1 MKENI
6 PDYLSEAAG
15 LEAELFS
22 LREAF
27 HRTPELGNHEFKTA
41 ERIEHTLRACG
52 LRPRRVLNTG
62 VVATL
67 HGCRPG
73 PTIALRADMDALP
86 VQETTLVPFASE
98 TSGVMHACGHD
109 VHITS
114 ALGAAML
121 LSRHR
126 HELSG
131 SVRFLFQPDE
141 EGEGGA
147 ERMIAAGCMKGVS
160 AVFGGH
166 VTPDL
171 PAGVVGV
178 RYGKFYAASDTFQ
191 IRLFG
196 RAAHGAER
204 EKGIDALEAGAILVQ
219 ELIRL
224 PERLTGERSVV
235 SVGTFRAGTARNV
248 VADEAVITGI
258 MRTLGDEARLTM
270 RSLMRDACR
279 GVANKTDVSVE
290 IQLQK
295 SYSGVINHDAETD
308 HVRRVAGELFGRKNV
323 VVLDL
328 PTMKT
333 DDFGYF
339 LLHRPGVY
347 YHFGAGCEQPLHSPD
362 FLPEAHTVLT
372 GAALHAA
379 VLHSY
384 LNQATNTEG

>member
-1 MKENI
+1 MNHDL
-6 PDYLSEAAG
+6 PDYLSEVEQIAP
-15 LEAELFS
+15 ELTE

-41 ERIEHTLRACG
+41 ERIEHALRACG
-52 LRPRRVLNTG
+52 LRPRRVLDTG

-67 HGCRPG
+67 HGSLPG

-86 VQETTLVPFASE
+86 VQETTGAPFASE
-98 TSGVMHACGHD
+98 NPGVMHACGHD
-109 VHITS
+109 VHITA

-126 HELSG
+126 DSLRG

-147 ERMIAAGCMKGVS
+147 ERMIAAGCMKDVR

-171 PAGVVGV
+171 PAGTVGV

-204 EKGIDALEAGAILVQ
+204 EKGVDALEAGAILVQ

-235 SVGTFRAGTARNV
+235 SVGTFRSGTARNV
-248 VADEAVITGI
+248 VADEA
-258 MRTLGDEARLTM
+258 
-270 RSLMRDACR
+270 
-279 GVANKTDVSVE
+279 
-290 IQLQK
+290 QLQK
-295 SYSGVINHDAETD
+295 SYSGVVNHDAETD
-308 HVRRVAGELFGRKNV
+308 HVRRVAGKLFGRKNV

-339 LLHRPGVY
+339 LLHHPGVY
-347 YHFGAGCEQPLHSPD
+347 YHFGAGCDKPLHSPD
-362 FLPEAHTVLT
+362 FLPEAHTALT

-384 LNQATNTEG
+384 LANYTER

>member
-6 PDYLSEAAG
+6 PDYLSEAAE
-15 LEAELFS
+15 LESELFS

-27 HRTPELGNHEFKTA
+27 HRMPELGNHEFKTA
-41 ERIEHTLRACG
+41 ERIEHTLRALG
-52 LRPRRVLNTG
+52 LRPRRVLDTG

-67 HGCRPG
+67 HGSRPG

-86 VQETTLVPFASE
+86 VQETTLVPFASK

-109 VHITS
+109 VHLAS

-126 HELSG
+126 HDLCG

-235 SVGTFRAGTARNV
+235 SVGTFRAGTARNI
-248 VADEAVITGI
+248 VADEAEITGI

-279 GVANKTDVSVE
+279 GVANQTDVSVE

-308 HVRRVAGELFGRKNV
+308 HVRRVAGKLFGRKNV

-339 LLHRPGVY
+339 LLHHPGVY
-347 YHFGAGCEQPLHSPD
+347 YHFGAGCDKPLHSPD
-362 FLPEAHTVLT
+362 FLPEAHTALT

-384 LNQATNTEG
+384 LANYTER

>member
-1 MKENI
+1 MNQSL

-15 LEAELFS
+15 LQAELFS

-27 HRTPELGNHEFKTA
+27 HRTPELGNREFKTA

-52 LRPRRVLNTG
+52 LRPRRVIDTG

-67 HGCRPG
+67 HGSRPG

-86 VQETTLVPFASE
+86 VQETTGAPFASE
-98 TSGVMHACGHD
+98 TPGVMHACGHD
-109 VHITS
+109 VHLAS
-114 ALGAAML
+114 VLGAAML

-126 HELSG
+126 HDLCG
-131 SVRFLFQPDE
+131 SVRFVFQPDE

-204 EKGIDALEAGAILVQ
+204 EKGVDALEAGALLVQ
-219 ELIRL
+219 ELLKL
-224 PERLTGERSVV
+224 PERLSGERSVV
-235 SVGTFRAGTARNV
+235 SVGTFRAGTARNI
-248 VADEAVITGI
+248 VADEAEITGI

-347 YHFGAGCEQPLHSPD
+347 YHFGAGCDQPLHSPN
-362 FLPEAHTVLT
+362 FLPEAHTVVT
-372 GAALHAA
+372 GTALHAA

-384 LNQATNTEG
+384 LNQRNHTER

>member
-1 MKENI
+1 MKEII

-15 LEAELFS
+15 LQAELFS

-27 HRTPELGNHEFKTA
+27 HRTPELGNREFKTA
-41 ERIEHTLRACG
+41 ERIEHTLRALG
-52 LRPRRVLNTG
+52 LRPRRVLETG
-62 VVATL
+62 VIATL
-67 HGCRPG
+67 HGSLPG

-86 VQETTLVPFASE
+86 VQETTNAPFASE
-98 TSGVMHACGHD
+98 TPGVMHACGHD
-109 VHITS
+109 VHLAS
-114 ALGAAML
+114 VLGAAML

-126 HELSG
+126 HELRG

-147 ERMIAAGCMKGVS
+147 ERMIAAGCMKGVK

-171 PAGVVGV
+171 PAGTVGV

-204 EKGIDALEAGAILVQ
+204 EKGVDALEAGAILVQ

-235 SVGTFRAGTARNV
+235 SVGTFRSGTARNV
-248 VADEAVITGI
+248 VADEAEITGI

-279 GVANKTDVSVE
+279 GVANQTDVSVE

-295 SYSGVINHDAETD
+295 SYPGVINHDAETD

-347 YHFGAGCEQPLHSPD
+347 YHFGAGCDQPLHSPD
-362 FLPEAHTVLT
+362 FLPEAHTVVT

-384 LNQATNTEG
+384 LNQRNHTER

>member
-6 PDYLSEAAG
+6 PDYLSEAAE
-15 LEAELFS
+15 LESELFS

-27 HRTPELGNHEFKTA
+27 HRMPELGNHEFKTA
-41 ERIEHTLRACG
+41 ERIEHTLRALG
-52 LRPRRVLNTG
+52 LRPRRVLDTG

-67 HGCRPG
+67 HGSLPG

-86 VQETTLVPFASE
+86 VQETTGAPFASE
-98 TSGVMHACGHD
+98 NPGVMHACGHD
-109 VHITS
+109 VHITA

-126 HELSG
+126 DSLRG

-147 ERMIAAGCMKGVS
+147 ERMIAAGCMKDVR

-171 PAGVVGV
+171 PAGTVGV

-204 EKGIDALEAGAILVQ
+204 EKGVDALEAGAILVQ

-235 SVGTFRAGTARNV
+235 SVGTFRSGTARNV
-248 VADEAVITGI
+248 VADEAEITGI

-279 GVANKTDVSVE
+279 GVANQTDVSVE

-295 SYSGVINHDAETD
+295 SYSGVVNHDAETD
-308 HVRRVAGELFGRKNV
+308 HVRRVAGKLFGRKNV

-339 LLHRPGVY
+339 LLHHPGVY
-347 YHFGAGCEQPLHSPD
+347 YHFGAGCDKPLHSPD
-362 FLPEAHTVLT
+362 FLPEAHTALT

-384 LNQATNTEG
+384 LANYTER

>member
-6 PDYLSEAAG
+6 PDYLSEAAE
-15 LEAELFS
+15 LESELFS

-27 HRTPELGNHEFKTA
+27 HRMPELGNHEFKTA
-41 ERIEHTLRACG
+41 ERIEHTLRALG
-52 LRPRRVLNTG
+52 LRPRRVLETG
-62 VVATL
+62 VFATL
-67 HGCRPG
+67 HGSLPG

-86 VQETTLVPFASE
+86 VQETTGAPFASE
-98 TSGVMHACGHD
+98 NPGVMHACGHD

-114 ALGAAML
+114 VLGAAML

-126 HELSG
+126 HELRG

-147 ERMIAAGCMKGVS
+147 ERMIAAGCMKGVK

-171 PAGVVGV
+171 PAGTVGV

-204 EKGIDALEAGAILVQ
+204 EKGVDALEAGAILVQ

-235 SVGTFRAGTARNV
+235 SVGTFRSGTARNV
-248 VADEAVITGI
+248 VADEAEITGI

-279 GVANKTDVSVE
+279 GVANQTDVSVE

-308 HVRRVAGELFGRKNV
+308 HVRRVAGKLFGRKNV

-339 LLHRPGVY
+339 LLHHPGVY
-347 YHFGAGCEQPLHSPD
+347 YHFGAGCDKPLHSPD
-362 FLPEAHTVLT
+362 FLPEAHTALT

-384 LNQATNTEG
+384 LANYTER

>member
-1 MKENI
+1 MNQSL
-6 PDYLSEAAG
+6 PDYLSEAAE
-15 LEAELFS
+15 LESELFS

-27 HRTPELGNHEFKTA
+27 HRMPELGNHEYQTA
-41 ERIEHTLRACG
+41 ERIEHALRACG
-52 LRPRRVLNTG
+52 LRPRRVLDTA

-67 HGCRPG
+67 HGSRPG
-73 PTIALRADMDALP
+73 PVIALRADMDALP
-86 VQETTLVPFASE
+86 VQEMTGAPFASE
-98 TSGVMHACGHD
+98 SPGVMHACGHD
-109 VHITS
+109 VHMS
-114 ALGAAML
+114 AALGAAML

-126 HELSG
+126 DALCG

-147 ERMIAAGCMKGVS
+147 ERMIAAGCMNGVR

-171 PAGVVGV
+171 PAGTVGV
-178 RYGKFYAASDTFQ
+178 RYGKFYAASDTYQ

-204 EKGIDALEAGAILVQ
+204 EKGIDALEAGSLLVH
-219 ELIRL
+219 ELLRL
-224 PERLTGERSVV
+224 PERLSGERSVV

-248 VADEAVITGI
+248 VADEAELTGI

-270 RSLMRDACR
+270 RSYLREACR
-279 GVANKTDVSVE
+279 GVANQTDVSVE

-295 SYSGVINHDAETD
+295 SYPGVVNHDAEVD
-308 HVRRVAGELFGRKNV
+308 HVRRVAGQLLGRDHV
-323 VVLDL
+323 TVLDL

-362 FLPEAHTVLT
+362 FLPEEHTVLT

-384 LNQATNTEG
+384 LNQAINTER

>member
-1 MKENI
+1 MNQSL
-6 PDYLSEAAG
+6 PDYLSEAAE
-15 LEAELFS
+15 LESELFS

-27 HRTPELGNHEFKTA
+27 HRMPELGNHEFKTA
-41 ERIEHTLRACG
+41 ERIEHTLRALG
-52 LRPRRVLNTG
+52 LRPRRVLETG
-62 VVATL
+62 VAATL
-67 HGCRPG
+67 HGSLPG

-86 VQETTLVPFASE
+86 VQETTGAPFASE
-98 TSGVMHACGHD
+98 NPGVMHACGHD

-114 ALGAAML
+114 VLGAAML

-126 HELSG
+126 HELRG

-147 ERMIAAGCMKGVS
+147 ERMIAAGCMKGVR

-171 PAGVVGV
+171 PAGTVGV

-204 EKGIDALEAGAILVQ
+204 EKGVDALEAGAILVQ

-235 SVGTFRAGTARNV
+235 SVGTFRSGTARNV
-248 VADEAVITGI
+248 VADEAEITGI

-279 GVANKTDVSVE
+279 GVANQTDVSVE

-308 HVRRVAGELFGRKNV
+308 HVRRVAGKLFGRKNV

-339 LLHRPGVY
+339 LLHHPGVY
-347 YHFGAGCEQPLHSPD
+347 YHFGAGCDKPLHSPD
-362 FLPEAHTVLT
+362 FLPEAHTALT

-384 LNQATNTEG
+384 LANYTER

>member
-6 PDYLSEAAG
+6 PDYLSEAAE
-15 LEAELFS
+15 LESELFS

-27 HRTPELGNHEFKTA
+27 HRMPELGNHEFKTA
-41 ERIEHTLRACG
+41 ERIERTLRALG
-52 LRPRRVLNTG
+52 LRPRRVLETG
-62 VVATL
+62 VAATL
-67 HGCRPG
+67 HGSLPG

-86 VQETTLVPFASE
+86 VQETTGAPFASE
-98 TSGVMHACGHD
+98 NPGVMHACGHD

-114 ALGAAML
+114 VLGAAML

-126 HELSG
+126 HELRG

-147 ERMIAAGCMKGVS
+147 ERMIAAGCMKGVR

-171 PAGVVGV
+171 PAGTVGV

-204 EKGIDALEAGAILVQ
+204 EKGVDALEAGAILVQ

-235 SVGTFRAGTARNV
+235 SVGTFRSGTARNV
-248 VADEAVITGI
+248 VADEAEITGI

-279 GVANKTDVSVE
+279 GVANQTDVSVE

-308 HVRRVAGELFGRKNV
+308 HVRRVAGKLFGRKNV

-339 LLHRPGVY
+339 LLHHPGVY
-347 YHFGAGCEQPLHSPD
+347 YHFGAGCDKPLHSPD
-362 FLPEAHTVLT
+362 FLPEAHTALT

-384 LNQATNTEG
+384 LANYTER

>member
-6 PDYLSEAAG
+6 PDYLSEAAE
-15 LEAELFS
+15 LESELFS

-27 HRTPELGNHEFKTA
+27 HRMPELGNHEFKTA
-41 ERIEHTLRACG
+41 ERIEHTLRALG
-52 LRPRRVLNTG
+52 LRPRRVLETG
-62 VVATL
+62 VAATL
-67 HGCRPG
+67 HGSLPG

-86 VQETTLVPFASE
+86 VQETTGAPFASE
-98 TSGVMHACGHD
+98 NPGVMHACGHD

-114 ALGAAML
+114 VLGAAML

-126 HELSG
+126 DSLRG

-147 ERMIAAGCMKGVS
+147 ERMIAAGCMKGVK

-171 PAGVVGV
+171 PAGTVGV

-204 EKGIDALEAGAILVQ
+204 EKGVDALEAGAILVQ

-248 VADEAVITGI
+248 VADEAEITGI

-279 GVANKTDVSVE
+279 GVANQTDVSVE

-308 HVRRVAGELFGRKNV
+308 HVRRVAGKLFGRKNV

-339 LLHRPGVY
+339 LLHHPGVY
-347 YHFGAGCEQPLHSPD
+347 YHFGAGCDKPLHSPD
-362 FLPEAHTVLT
+362 FLPEAHTALT

-384 LNQATNTEG
+384 LANYTER

>member
-1 MKENI
+1 
-6 PDYLSEAAG
+6 
-15 LEAELFS
+15 
-22 LREAF
+22 
-27 HRTPELGNHEFKTA
+27 
-41 ERIEHTLRACG
+41 
-52 LRPRRVLNTG
+52 
-62 VVATL
+62 
-67 HGCRPG
+67 
-73 PTIALRADMDALP
+73 
-86 VQETTLVPFASE
+86 
-98 TSGVMHACGHD
+98 
-109 VHITS
+109 
-114 ALGAAML
+114 
-121 LSRHR
+121 
-126 HELSG
+126 
-131 SVRFLFQPDE
+131 
-141 EGEGGA
+141 
-147 ERMIAAGCMKGVS
+147 MIAAGCMKGVS

-279 GVANKTDVSVE
+279 GVANQTDVSVE

-308 HVRRVAGELFGRKNV
+308 HVRRVAGKLFGRKNV

-339 LLHRPGVY
+339 LLHHPGVY
-347 YHFGAGCEQPLHSPD
+347 YHFGAGCDKPLHSPD
-362 FLPEAHTVLT
+362 FLPEAHTALT

-384 LNQATNTEG
+384 LANYTER

>member
-1 MKENI
+1 MNQSL
-6 PDYLSEAAG
+6 PDYLSEAAE
-15 LEAELFS
+15 LESELFS
-22 LREAF
+22 LRESF
-27 HRTPELGNHEFKTA
+27 HRMPELGNHEFKTA
-41 ERIEHTLRACG
+41 ERIEHTLRALG
-52 LRPRRVLNTG
+52 LRPRRVLDTG

-67 HGCRPG
+67 HGSLPG

-86 VQETTLVPFASE
+86 VQETTGAPFASE
-98 TSGVMHACGHD
+98 NPGVMHACGHD

-126 HELSG
+126 HELRG

-147 ERMIAAGCMKGVS
+147 ERMIAAGCMKGVK

-171 PAGVVGV
+171 PAGTVGV

-204 EKGIDALEAGAILVQ
+204 EKGVDALEAGAILVQ

-235 SVGTFRAGTARNV
+235 SVGTFRSGTARNV
-248 VADEAVITGI
+248 VADEAEITGI

-279 GVANKTDVSVE
+279 GVANQTDVSVE

-295 SYSGVINHDAETD
+295 SYPGVINHDAETD
-308 HVRRVAGELFGRKNV
+308 HVRRVAGKLFGRKNV

-339 LLHRPGVY
+339 LLHHPGVY
-347 YHFGAGCEQPLHSPD
+347 YHFGAGCDKPLHSPD
-362 FLPEAHTVLT
+362 FLPEAHTALT

-384 LNQATNTEG
+384 LANYTER

>member
-1 MKENI
+1 MKENN
-6 PDYLSEAAG
+6 PDYLSEASE
-15 LEAELFS
+15 LESELTS
-22 LREAF
+22 LRAAF

-41 ERIEHTLRACG
+41 ERIEQVLRACG
-52 LRPRRVLNTG
+52 LRPRRVLDTG

-67 HGCRPG
+67 HGSRPG

-86 VQETTLVPFASE
+86 VQETTGAPFASE
-98 TSGVMHACGHD
+98 NPGVMHACGHD
-109 VHITS
+109 VHITA

-126 HELSG
+126 DALCG
-131 SVRFLFQPDE
+131 SVRFVFQPDE

-147 ERMIAAGCMKGVS
+147 ERMIAAGCMKGVK
-160 AVFGGH
+160 ATFGGH

-171 PAGVVGV
+171 PAGTVGV

-196 RAAHGAER
+196 KAAHGAER
-204 EKGIDALEAGAILVQ
+204 EKGIDAIEAGSLLVQ
-219 ELIRL
+219 ELLRL
-224 PERLTGERSVV
+224 PERLSGERSVV
-235 SVGTFRAGTARNV
+235 SVGTFRAGTARNI
-248 VADEAVITGI
+248 VADEAEITGI
-258 MRTLGDEARLTM
+258 MRTLGDEARITM
-270 RSLMRDACR
+270 RSLLRDACR
-279 GVANKTDVSVE
+279 GVANHTDVSVE

-295 SYSGVINHDAETD
+295 SYSGVVNHDHETD
-308 HVRRVAGELFGRKNV
+308 HVRRVAGELLGRENV

-347 YHFGAGCEQPLHSPD
+347 YHFGAGCDQPLHSPD
-362 FLPEAHTVLT
+362 FLPEARTVLT

-384 LNQATNTEG
+384 LANYTER

>member
-1 MKENI
+1 MKENL
-6 PDYLSEAAG
+6 PDYLSEAAE
-15 LEAELFS
+15 LESELFS

-27 HRTPELGNHEFKTA
+27 HRMPELGNHEFKTA
-41 ERIEHTLRACG
+41 ERIEHTLRALG
-52 LRPRRVLNTG
+52 LRPRRVLETG
-62 VVATL
+62 VAATL
-67 HGCRPG
+67 HGSLPG

-86 VQETTLVPFASE
+86 VQETTGAPFASE
-98 TSGVMHACGHD
+98 NPGVMHACGHD

-114 ALGAAML
+114 VLGAAML

-126 HELSG
+126 HELRG

-147 ERMIAAGCMKGVS
+147 ERMIAAGCMKGVR

-171 PAGVVGV
+171 PAGTVGV

-204 EKGIDALEAGAILVQ
+204 EKGVDALEAGAILVQ

-235 SVGTFRAGTARNV
+235 SVGTFRSGTARNV
-248 VADEAVITGI
+248 VADEAEITGI

-279 GVANKTDVSVE
+279 GVANQTDVSVE

-308 HVRRVAGELFGRKNV
+308 HVRRVAGKLFGRKNV

-339 LLHRPGVY
+339 LLHHPGVY
-347 YHFGAGCEQPLHSPD
+347 YHFGAGCDKPLHSPD
-362 FLPEAHTVLT
+362 FLPEAHTALT

-384 LNQATNTEG
+384 LANYTER

>member
-1 MKENI
+1 MNQPL
-6 PDYLSEAAG
+6 PDFLSEAAE
-15 LEAELFS
+15 LESELTS

-41 ERIEHTLRACG
+41 ERIEHTLRALG
-52 LRPRRVLNTG
+52 LRPRRVLDTG

-67 HGCRPG
+67 HGSRPG

-86 VQETTLVPFASE
+86 VQETTGAPFASE
-98 TSGVMHACGHD
+98 IPGVMHACGHD

-126 HELSG
+126 DSLCG
-131 SVRFLFQPDE
+131 SVRFVFQPDE

-147 ERMIAAGCMKGVS
+147 ERMIASGCMKGV
-160 AVFGGH
+160 AATFGGH

-171 PAGVVGV
+171 PAGTVGV

-191 IRLFG
+191 IRLYG

-204 EKGIDALEAGAILVQ
+204 EKGIDALEAGALLVQ

-235 SVGTFRAGTARNV
+235 SVGTFRAGTARNI

-258 MRTLGDEARLTM
+258 MRTLGDEAR
-270 RSLMRDACR
+270 
-279 GVANKTDVSVE
+279 
-290 IQLQK
+290 I
-295 SYSGVINHDAETD
+295 
-308 HVRRVAGELFGRKNV
+308 
-323 VVLDL
+323 
-328 PTMKT
+328 
-333 DDFGYF
+333 
-339 LLHRPGVY
+339 
-347 YHFGAGCEQPLHSPD
+347 
-362 FLPEAHTVLT
+362 
-372 GAALHAA
+372 
-379 VLHSY
+379 
-384 LNQATNTEG
+384 